1 MTYWVTRFF
10 SCFMEQKSLRQWQ
23 WQPRLDWCLVNSDLL
38 TTITLINCHDKLS
51 SSSGWIGATVE
62 SQPFLH
68 FTWNWRQRWHS
79 SSTVAHA
86 AEEVGHY
93 NISDDYLY
101 LVSDLSI
108 LNTSCH
114 VLIII
119 RRSTLSSKSEH
130 YQVITHSDT
139 SRQQPVRQTMN
150 QLSSLAFTFTNR
162 IFDWRSGTFSTS
174 SNRHDPPVFFRISEI
189 FCCLFFVSHLNHR
202 TTRNILQK
210 TEAKSTRSLIRGEI
224 LTESFK

>member
-1 MTYWVTRFF
+1 M
-10 SCFMEQKSLRQWQ
+10 
-23 WQPRLDWCLVNSDLL
+23 N
-38 TTITLINCHDKLS
+38 
-51 SSSGWIGATVE
+51 
-62 SQPFLH
+62 
-68 FTWNWRQRWHS
+68 
-79 SSTVAHA
+79 
-86 AEEVGHY
+86 
-93 NISDDYLY
+93 NISDHYLY

-114 VLIII
+114 VLLIIIII
-119 RRSTLSSKSEH
+119 RRSVVCSVH

-139 SRQQPVRQTMN
+139 NRQQPVRQTMN

-162 IFDWRSGTFSTS
+162 IFDWRSHTFSPL

-224 LTESFK
+224 LILRALNKLDKKRK